1 MAGGPET
8 VHIRVQQP
16 QGPVRK
22 GILQPDHNNRG
33 IFQRDAS
40 DSEFV
45 CDEAFTLLYNFLPDC
60 LF

>member
-45 CDEAFTLLYNFLPDC
+45 CDEAFTLL
-60 LF
+60 